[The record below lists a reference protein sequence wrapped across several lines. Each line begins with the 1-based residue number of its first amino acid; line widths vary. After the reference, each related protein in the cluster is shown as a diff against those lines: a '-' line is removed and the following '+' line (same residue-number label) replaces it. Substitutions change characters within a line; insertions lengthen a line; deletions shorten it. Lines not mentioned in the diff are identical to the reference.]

1 VARQLGADTV
11 VASSKHAQP
20 PATNV
25 GSPSDSSA
33 YSADA
38 DEAARGRTR
47 RQLTGSN
54 RTAQYAYHCTKEPS
68 TEHTRAWWEVFK
80 ELAEA
85 LGGELDVPYQLESG
99 TLLNFRR
106 DCEILSNDIDIT
118 VPLEWWQ
125 TGDNLHRLQGA
136 MFKRHFKVRRAT
148 NKGTFKTTQTYGYEE
163 QYTYDKHGD
172 KHYRVDIFASIPHPG
187 AEKKGHRLRALR
199 LCAPHRMDPCAGDRG
214 LQSAAVAASS
224 SFRPLRRAQLGCAP
238 RQMPGWHARKPLA
251 VKYPAT
257 LWGAASL
264 PMITA

>member
-136 MFKRHFKVRRAT
+136 MWKRHFKVREAI
-148 NKGTFKTTQTYGYEE
+148 NKGTFKTAHTYGYEE
-163 QYTYDKHGD
+163 KYLYVKNGSKHF
-172 KHYRVDIFASIPHPG
+172 RVDIFASIPHPG
-187 AEKKGHRLRALR
+187 ACSPRKRTPLG
-199 LCAPHRMDPCAGDRG
+199 G
-214 LQSAAVAASS
+214 LQSVATSFWPPHTTCMRVGAKASVACCS
-224 SFRPLRRAQLGCAP
+224 QVLAP
-238 RQMPGWHARKPLA
+238 RSACPPPFGEHRCP
-251 VKYPAT
+251 
-257 LWGAASL
+257 
-264 PMITA
+264 